1 MLNAG
6 RKGEESWM
14 QQQRTMEP
22 AGGWL
27 ARTAHSYC
35 AISVL
40 LPCFDN
46 IPMLSKKAGL
56 QPEDVANHVLFAVP
70 VNDVNLWFQCQKF
83 CDEIHKSGL
92 VILACWIVL
101 NVVVTHEA
109 VDLAGIS
116 FDEDM
121 VIKFLHQSLIGRR
134 FNLAHLAWPLSRLF
148 ASRHRHDRGL

>member
-1 MLNAG
+1 
-6 RKGEESWM
+6 M
-14 QQQRTMEP
+14 QGARERNHGCSSREQWSLQED
-22 AGGWL
+22 GWL
-27 ARTAHSYC
+27 EQPTLIERFQSFC
-35 AISVL
+35 LV
-40 LPCFDN
+40 FDN